1 RDQQPAL
8 AKAVAAREALAVG
21 DGVQLVL
28 LHVDQAEI
36 FHTAPEGA
44 AEAGPYRDLLR
55 RQLRET
61 PLDEPPFGLLT
72 SERQRALEGGARLRR
87 PSEPAAQFRAR
98 RVRQPVVAQLA
109 ARENAVDDCQARLR
123 TVTHRHGD

>member
-1 RDQQPAL
+1 VGDRHLPVAHADRRRRFDRLQRFGRDQQPAL

-72 SERQRALEGGARLRR
+72 SERQRALEGGARL
-87 PSEPAAQFRAR
+87 
-98 RVRQPVVAQLA
+98 
-109 ARENAVDDCQARLR
+109 
-123 TVTHRHGD
+123 